1 MLKLCG
7 FAASNYYNKV
17 KLALLEKGIPFEE
30 ELAWVGQT
38 DPAASPL
45 GKVPYLKTDEGNLS
59 ESTVLLEYIEA
70 KYPQHPL
77 LPADPFAAAKVRELL
92 RYTELHLELVAR
104 NLYPE
109 AFFGGKVSDAAKE
122 KTGQQL
128 EKNIAAFAKLAKFSP
143 YLAGDTFTLADCGGA
158 VHLQLVAS
166 ATKIIYGRDFMADLP
181 VRDYL
186 KLLGERPTVQKV
198 NAERKVVRT
207 VFIQTVSS
215 LGSWNRG
222 ARCDPA

>member
-17 KLALLEKGIPFEE
+17 KLALLEKGVPFEE
-30 ELAWVGQT
+30 VLAWVGQT
-38 DPAASPL
+38 DPEASPL
-45 GKVPYLKTDEGNLS
+45 GKVPYIITGEGALC
-59 ESTVLLEYIEA
+59 ESTVILEYIEA
-70 KYPQHPL
+70 KYPAHPL
-77 LPADPFAAAKVRELL
+77 LPADPFAAAKARELL
-92 RYTELHLELVAR
+92 RFIELHLELVAR

-128 EKNIAAFAKLAKFSP
+128 EKNIAAFAKLAKFAP

-186 KLLGERPTVQKV
+186 KRLGERPTVQKV
-198 NAERKVVRT
+198 NAERKVNT
-207 VFIQTVSS
+207 ELMLAAAKAKAQAQAKT
-215 LGSWNRG
+215 
-222 ARCDPA
+222 

>member
-17 KLALLEKGIPFEE
+17 KLALLEKGVPFEE

-38 DPAASPL
+38 DTAASPL
-45 GKVPYLKTDEGNLS
+45 GKVPYLKTDEGPIS

-109 AFFGGKVSDAAKE
+109 AFFGGKVSDNTKE

-143 YLAGDTFTLADCGGA
+143 YLAGDSFTLADCGGA

-166 ATKIIYGRDFMADLP
+166 ATKIIYGRDYMAELP

-186 KLLGERPTVQKV
+186 KRLGERPTVQKV
-198 NAERKVVRT
+198 NADRKVNT
-207 VFIQTVSS
+207 ELMMAAAKAKAQ
-215 LGSWNRG
+215 
-222 ARCDPA
+222 AKA